1 MNQYILPLFY
11 GIFLTLTVAMENNIL
26 QWNCRSIKAN
36 FEELN
41 LLLNEQKP
49 VAVCLQETFLKDS
62 DKFNLKYHSCY
73 FKNCSDKDKA
83 SGGVAV
89 IVNNFVPHHSLRLD
103 STLQAVAVSISLNKT
118 ITLCS
123 VYLPPRLQI
132 DIEKLDHLIDQLP
145 KPFILMGDFNSHHSL
160 WGCTD
165 TNDKG
170 RTIEGFITKHDLVLL
185 NDKSST
191 YLHPATG
198 SYSSLDLTICSP
210 GIFPNFNWKVVDDLH
225 GSDHFPI
232 QVSEVGPSVQQRP
245 QRWKLHKA
253 DWEQFRVQCEQSIHP
268 NVFDDCESPAELF
281 SSLLYSAAEKS
292 IPRTSTDPKHPNKP
306 WFSDDC
312 KKAIAER
319 KSVLR
324 QFNLRPTQENLSKFK
339 IARAKARRTIKQN
352 KRTSWRQYVS
362 RLNSR
367 SSVKKTWE
375 MIRKIN
381 GKNSTLNVG
390 HLNVDDDVVTSKADI
405 ADVLADVF
413 AEKSSSSNYSTSFQ
427 KFQNSKEKT
436 KLNFKSN
443 NDEHYNKD
451 FTIKELRKALKKC
464 HDTAVGSDD
473 IHYQFLKHLPFRSL
487 DSLLRIFNQIWHTGI
502 LPDSWKEAIVIPIP
516 KPGKDS
522 TNPANYRPIAL
533 TSCICKTMERMVNDR
548 LVWVLEK
555 NKLIAAVQ
563 SGFRKQRGTLDHLV
577 RFETFIREAFIKK
590 EHVVSVFF
598 YLESAYD
605 TTWKYGIMNDLHD
618 FGIRGRL
625 AYFISAFLN
634 ERQFRVR
641 VGDTLSNPH
650 EQEMG
655 VPQGSILSVTLFSVK
670 INNIVKSVC
679 PGVECFLYVD
689 DFCICYR
696 SKHMHT
702 IERQLQQVLNK
713 LSKWSSENGFKFSKS
728 KTKCMHFCQSRKL
741 HLDPELTLDGV
752 QIEVV
757 PELKF
762 LGLLFDSKLSFIP
775 HINYLSNKCQKA
787 LNLLRVV
794 SSMDWGADR
803 KVLLRL
809 YRTLVRSKL
818 DYGCIVYGSA
828 RQSYLRNLDSIHNQG
843 LRLALGAFK
852 TSPVNS
858 LYVEANE
865 PSLNLRRKK
874 LSLQYYL
881 KLKANR
887 ENPTYKAVFEPLYK
901 DEFIQKDRIIPPFSL
916 RCEADMNCI
925 DIDLE
930 DVANHKISEV
940 PLWTCKSPTYNY
952 YLASDKKA
960 TTDPMIFKNKF
971 LEIKEKYY
979 THEEIYTDGS
989 KDGKKVASAAIL
1001 DGELYQFRLPNN
1013 SSVFSA
1019 EIKAIDLALNH
1030 IEQDA
1035 YWRYVIY
1042 TDSLSAMKALEGEK
1056 TDNPLVVNLLEKLSR
1071 LCERADIVFCW
1082 LPSHIGISGNEE
1094 ADKAAKDALSLEVL
1108 SFKVPYNDF
1117 KPLINDFLR
1126 NVWQQSWSDPAN
1138 QNNKLFTIKP
1148 SLGEWLPGLRTNR
1161 REEIIIAR
1169 LRIGH
1174 SYITHSYLLKGEEE
1188 PQCIPCNAL
1197 LTIKH
1202 ILVDCVDL
1210 APIRQ
1215 RFFDVDSLT
1224 TLFDT
1229 VKFES
1234 IFDFLKETH
1243 LYKKI

>member
-1 MNQYILPLFY
+1 MNRYILPALCSVY
-11 GIFLTLTVAMENNIL
+11 LTLTLAMNNAIL

-36 FEELN
+36 LEELN
-41 LLLNEQKP
+41 LLLNERKP
-49 VAVCLQETFLKDS
+49 VAVCLQETYLKDS
-62 DKFNLKYHSCY
+62 DTFTLKYHSCY
-73 FKNCSDKDKA
+73 FKHFSGNDKA

-89 IVNNFVPHHSLRLD
+89 IVNNSIKLD
-103 STLQAVAVSISLNKT
+103 TTLQAVAVSISVNKT

-123 VYLPPRLQI
+123 VYLPPSSPV
-132 DIEKLDHLIDQLP
+132 DIKKVEHLINQLP
-145 KPFILMGDFNSHHSL
+145 KPFILMGDFNSHHTL
-160 WGCTD
+160 WGCID

-170 RTIEGFITKHDLVLL
+170 RIIEDFITDHDLVLL
-185 NDKSST
+185 NDKSSI

-210 GIFPNFNWKVVDDLH
+210 GIFPEFTWKVCDDLH

-232 QVSEVGPSVQQRP
+232 QVSEVGPSVQQCP

-253 DWEQFRVQCEQSIHP
+253 NWEQFRVQCEQSIHP
-268 NVFDDCESPAELF
+268 NVFEECENPAELF
-281 SSLLYSAAEKS
+281 TSLLYSAAEKS
-292 IPRTSTDPKHPNKP
+292 VPRASSNPKHPNKP
-306 WFSDDC
+306 WFNDEC
-312 KKAIAER
+312 KQAIEER
-319 KSVLR
+319 KSILR

-339 IARAKARRTIKQN
+339 IARAKARRTIKQS
-352 KRTSWRQYVS
+352 KHASWRQYVS

-367 SSVKKTWE
+367 SSVKKTWD

-381 GKNSTLNVG
+381 GKNSSLNVG
-390 HLNVDDDVVTSKADI
+390 HMNVGDDVVTSKADI
-405 ADVLADVF
+405 IDVLADTF
-413 AEKSSSSNYSTSFQ
+413 AKKSSSSNYSTSFQ
-427 KFQNSKEKT
+427 KFKDTKEKT

-443 NDEHYNKD
+443 NNEQYNKN
-451 FTIKELRKALKKC
+451 FTLKELKKALKKC
-464 HDTAVGSDD
+464 HDTAVGCDD

-502 LPDSWKEAIVIPIP
+502 LPDSWKEAIVIPIL

-548 LVWVLEK
+548 LVWYLEK
-555 NKLIAAVQ
+555 NKLIATVQ

-598 YLESAYD
+598 DLESAYD

-641 VGDTLSNPH
+641 VGDTLSHPH

-702 IERQLQQVLNK
+702 IERQLQQVLNN
-713 LSKWSSENGFKFSKS
+713 LSKWSSENGFKFSKT

-741 HLDPELTLDGV
+741 HLDPDLTLDGV
-752 QIEVV
+752 HIEVV
-757 PELKF
+757 PEFKF

-787 LNLLRVV
+787 LNLLQVV

-828 RQSYLRNLDSIHNQG
+828 RQSYLRKLDSIHNQG
-843 LRLALGAFK
+843 LRLALGAFR

-858 LYVEANE
+858 LYAEANE

-874 LSLQYYL
+874 LSLQCYL
-881 KLKANR
+881 KLKSNPD
-887 ENPTYKAVFEPLYK
+887 NPTHKIVFEPLYK
-901 DEFIQKDRIIPPFSL
+901 DEYLEKETVIPPFSL
-916 RCEADMNCI
+916 RCEAYMNCI
-925 DIDLE
+925 NVDLE
-930 DVANHKISEV
+930 DVASHKISEV

-960 TTDPMIFKNKF
+960 TTDPLIFKNKL
-971 LEIKEKYY
+971 LEVKEQYY

-989 KDGKKVASAAIL
+989 KDGDKVASAAIL
-1001 DGELYQFRLPNN
+1001 DGEFYQFRLPNN

-1019 EIKAIDLALNH
+1019 ELKAIDLALNH

-1035 YWRYVIY
+1035 YWRYIIY
-1042 TDSLSAMKALEGEK
+1042 TDSLSAMQALEGET
-1056 TDNPLVVNLLEKLSR
+1056 TDNPIIVSLLEKLSR

-1082 LPSHIGISGNEE
+1082 LPSHVGISGNEE
-1094 ADKAAKDALSLEVL
+1094 ADKAAKDALSLDVL
-1108 SFKVPYNDF
+1108 PFKVPFTDF
-1117 KPLINDFLR
+1117 KPLINNFIK

-1138 QNNKLFTIKP
+1138 QNNKLFAIKP
-1148 SLGEWLPGLRTNR
+1148 SLGEWLPG
-1161 REEIIIAR
+1161 
-1169 LRIGH
+1169 
-1174 SYITHSYLLKGEEE
+1174 
-1188 PQCIPCNAL
+1188 
-1197 LTIKH
+1197 
-1202 ILVDCVDL
+1202 
-1210 APIRQ
+1210 
-1215 RFFDVDSLT
+1215 
-1224 TLFDT
+1224 
-1229 VKFES
+1229 
-1234 IFDFLKETH
+1234 
-1243 LYKKI
+1243 

>member
-1 MNQYILPLFY
+1 MKNYIFSSFC
-11 GIFLTLTVAMENNIL
+11 GIYLILNLAMSNNIL

-36 FEELN
+36 FEELT
-41 LLLNEQKP
+41 LLINKQKP

-62 DKFNLKYHSCY
+62 DKFQLKYHSCY
-73 FKNCSDKDKA
+73 FKNFTDNDKA

-89 IVNNFVPHHSLRLD
+89 IVNNSIPHHFVRLET
-103 STLQAVAVSISLNKT
+103 TLQAIAVNISLNKT

-123 VYLPPRLQI
+123 VYLPPSSPI
-132 DIEKLDHLIDQLP
+132 DMTKLDHLINQLP
-145 KPFILMGDFNSHHSL
+145 KPFILMGDFNSHHTL

-165 TNDKG
+165 INDKG
-170 RTIEGFITKHDLVLL
+170 RTIEGFISERDLVLL
-185 NDKSST
+185 NDKTST

-210 GIFPNFNWKVVDDLH
+210 GIYPDFNWKVFDDLH

-232 QVSEVGPSVQQRP
+232 QVSEIGPSVQQRP

-253 DWEQFRVQCEQSIHP
+253 NWEQFQVHCEQSIHP
-268 NVFDDCESPAELF
+268 NAFEDCENPAELF
-281 SSLLYSAAEKS
+281 TSLLYSAAEKW
-292 IPRTSTDPKHPNKP
+292 IPRTSANPKHPNKP
-306 WFSDDC
+306 WFNDDC

-324 QFNLRPTQENLSKFK
+324 QFNLRPTQGNLSKFK
-339 IARAKARRTIKQN
+339 IARAKARRTIKQS
-352 KRTSWRQYVS
+352 KRASWRQYVS

-367 SSVKKTWE
+367 SSVKKTWD
-375 MIRKIN
+375 MIRKIS
-381 GKNSTLNVG
+381 GKNSSLNVG
-390 HLNVDDDVVTSKADI
+390 HLNVGDDVVTSKTDI
-405 ADVLADVF
+405 ADALADTF
-413 AEKSSSSNYSTSFQ
+413 AEKSSSSNYSAAFQ
-427 KFQNSKEKT
+427 KFQNTKEKT

-443 NDEHYNKD
+443 NNEYYNKD
-451 FTIKELRKALKKC
+451 FTMKELKKALKKC
-464 HDTAVGSDD
+464 HDTAVGCDD

-487 DSLLRIFNQIWHTGI
+487 DSLLRIFNQIWHTSI
-502 LPDSWKEAIVIPIP
+502 LPDSWKEAIVIPIS
-516 KPGKDS
+516 KPDKDS

-548 LVWVLEK
+548 LVWFLEK
-555 NKLIAAVQ
+555 NQLIATVQ

-590 EHVVSVFF
+590 EHAVSIFF
-598 YLESAYD
+598 DLESAYD

-641 VGDTLSNPH
+641 VGDTFSNPRK
-650 EQEMG
+650 QEMG

-702 IERQLQQVLNK
+702 MERQLQQVLKN
-713 LSKWSSENGFKFSKS
+713 LSKWSSENGFKFSKT
-728 KTKCMHFCQSRKL
+728 KTKCMHFCRSRKS
-741 HLDPELTLDGV
+741 HLDPELTLDGI

-757 PELKF
+757 PEFKF

-775 HINYLSNKCQKA
+775 HINYLSNKCHKA

-803 KVLLRL
+803 NVLLRL

-828 RQSYLRNLDSIHNQG
+828 RKSYLRKLDAIHNQG
-843 LRLALGAFK
+843 LRLALGAFR

-858 LYVEANE
+858 LYAEANE

-881 KLKANR
+881 KLKSNPD
-887 ENPTYKAVFEPLYK
+887 NPTHQVVFEPLYK
-901 DEFIQKDRIIPPFSL
+901 DEFIEKEKVIPPFSL
-916 RCEADMNCI
+916 RCEADINCI

-930 DVANHKISEV
+930 DVANFKISEV
-940 PLWTCKSPTYNY
+940 PLWASKSPTYNY
-952 YLASDKKA
+952 FLASDKKA

-971 LEIKEKYY
+971 LEVKEQYY
-979 THEEIYTDGS
+979 THQEIYTDGS
-989 KDGKKVASAAIL
+989 KDGEKVASAAIL

-1013 SSVFSA
+1013 SSIFTA
-1019 EIKAIDLALNH
+1019 ELKAIDLALNH

-1035 YWRYVIY
+1035 YWRYIIY
-1042 TDSLSAMKALEGEK
+1042 TDSLSAMQALEGET
-1056 TDNPLVVNLLEKLSR
+1056 TDNPIIVSLLEKLSR

-1082 LPSHIGISGNEE
+1082 LPSHVGISGNEE
-1094 ADKAAKDALSLEVL
+1094 ADKAAKDALSREVL
-1108 SFKVPYNDF
+1108 SFKVPFTDF
-1117 KPLINDFLR
+1117 KPLINNFIK

-1138 QNNKLFTIKP
+1138 HNNKLFTIKP

-1161 REEIIIAR
+1161 REEIVLTR

-1174 SYITHSYLLKGEEE
+1174 SHITHSYLLKREEE
-1188 PQCIPCNAL
+1188 PQCIPCNAP
-1197 LTIKH
+1197 LTINH
-1202 ILVDCVDL
+1202 ILVECVDL
-1210 APIRQ
+1210 APTRQ
-1215 RFFDVDSLT
+1215 RYFHVDSLAA
-1224 TLFDT
+1224 LFDT
-1229 VKFES
+1229 VKFELV
-1234 IFDFLKETH
+1234 FDFLKEIH

>member
-1 MNQYILPLFY
+1 MTNH
-11 GIFLTLTVAMENNIL
+11 IL
-26 QWNCRSIKAN
+26 QWNCRSVKAN

-41 LLLNEQKP
+41 LLLNENKP

-62 DKFNLKYHSCY
+62 DRLTLKCHSCY
-73 FKNCSDKDKA
+73 FQNCTDNDKA

-89 IVNNFVPHHSLRLD
+89 IVNNSVPHRSVRLD
-103 STLQAVAVSISLNKT
+103 STLQAVAVSVSLNKT

-123 VYLPPRLQI
+123 VYLPPSLQI
-132 DIEKLDHLIDQLP
+132 DIQKLDHLIDQLP
-145 KPFILMGDFNSHHSL
+145 KPFLLMGDFNSHHTL
-160 WGCTD
+160 WGCTN

-170 RTIEGFITKHDLVLL
+170 RTIEDFINRHDLVLL

-210 GIFPNFNWKVVDDLH
+210 GIFADLNWKVVDDLH

-232 QVSEVGPSVQQRP
+232 QVLEVGPSVQQRP

-253 DWEQFRVQCEQSIHP
+253 NWEQFRVQCEQTIHP
-268 NVFDDCESPAELF
+268 SAFKNCENPGELF
-281 SSLLYSAAEKS
+281 TSLLYSAAENS

-306 WFSDDC
+306 WFNNDC
-312 KKAIAER
+312 KKAIGER

-339 IARAKARRTIKQN
+339 IARAKARRTIKQS
-352 KRTSWRQYVS
+352 KRASWRQYVS

-381 GKNSTLNVG
+381 GKNSSSNVG
-390 HLNVDDDVVTSKADI
+390 HLNVGDDVVTSKADI
-405 ADVLADVF
+405 ADILADTF
-413 AEKSSSSNYSTSFQ
+413 AEKSSLSNYSTTFQ
-427 KFQNSKEKT
+427 KFQNSKEKL

-443 NDEHYNKD
+443 SNEYYNSD
-451 FTIKELRKALKKC
+451 FTLKELKKALKKC
-464 HDTAVGSDD
+464 HDTAVGCDD

-487 DSLLRIFNQIWHTGI
+487 DSLLRIFNQVWHTGI

-548 LVWVLEK
+548 LVWFLEK
-555 NKLIAAVQ
+555 NKLIASVQ
-563 SGFRKQRGTLDHLV
+563 SGFRKQRGTLDHLI

-590 EHVVSVFF
+590 EHAVSVFF
-598 YLESAYD
+598 DLESAYD

-641 VGDTLSNPH
+641 VGDTFSNLH

-702 IERQLQQVLNK
+702 IERQLQQVLNN
-713 LSKWSSENGFKFSKS
+713 LSKWSSENGFKFSKT

-741 HLDPELTLDGV
+741 HLDPELTLDDV

-757 PELKF
+757 PEFKF

-809 YRTLVRSKL
+809 YRSLVRSKL

-828 RQSYLRNLDSIHNQG
+828 RQSYLRKLDSIHNQG
-843 LRLALGAFK
+843 LRLALAAFR

-858 LYVEANE
+858 LYAEANE

-881 KLKANR
+881 KLKSNPD
-887 ENPTYKAVFEPLYK
+887 NPTNQVVFEPLYK
-901 DEFIQKDRIIPPFSL
+901 DEFIKKEKVIPPFSL
-916 RCEADMNCI
+916 RCEADINCI
-925 DIDLE
+925 DVDLE
-930 DVANHKISEV
+930 DVAKHKISEV
-940 PLWTCKSPTYNY
+940 PLWTSKSPTYNY
-952 YLASDKKA
+952 FLASDKKA

-971 LEIKEKYY
+971 LEIKEQYY

-989 KDGKKVASAAIL
+989 KDGEKVASAAIL

-1013 SSVFSA
+1013 SSIFSA
-1019 EIKAIDLALNH
+1019 ELKAIDLALNH

-1035 YWRYVIY
+1035 YWRYIIY
-1042 TDSLSAMKALEGEK
+1042 TDSLSVMQALEGEK
-1056 TDNPLVVNLLEKLSR
+1056 TDNPLVVSLLEKLSK
-1071 LCERADIVFCW
+1071 LCGRADIVFCW

-1094 ADKAAKDALSLEVL
+1094 ADKAAKDALSLEIL
-1108 SFKVPYNDF
+1108 QYKVPFNDF
-1117 KPLINDFLR
+1117 KPLINKFLQ
-1126 NVWQQSWSDPAN
+1126 NVWQQSWNDPAN
-1138 QNNKLFTIKP
+1138 QSNKLFSIKP
-1148 SLGEWLPGLRTNR
+1148 GLGEWLPGLRTNR
-1161 REEIIIAR
+1161 REEIILAR

-1174 SYITHSYLLKGEEE
+1174 SHITHSYLLKGEEE
-1188 PQCIPCNAL
+1188 PQCVPCNAP

-1210 APIRQ
+1210 ATTRQ

-1229 VKFES
+1229 VKVES
-1234 IFDFLKETH
+1234 IFDFLKEIH